1 MGSRPIALAVL
12 SYMTPNNAVRL
23 LSLSGRTYRGG
34 EVRCGSSSLEV

>member
-12 SYMTPNNAVRL
+12 SYMTPSAVGL
-23 LSLSGRTYRGG
+23 LSLSGRTHRGG